1 MSYHTG
7 QQQTNQ
13 TDIQTEQTVQQ
24 TVTTVTPTVVDP
36 TTEPLELTQLPTEG
50 EQATALE
57 TEVKEDNPIVLINLQ
72 AKEGEWVFKGTGLPY
87 VGKYHQHK
95 NGEYMIGIGVL
106 NLNHELKPDE
116 IIIPN
121 PNKNKTE
128 ADVESQVVDTYG
140 IMYDYMTST
149 TTTTVTENEA
159 TAFILPSPENSYILF
174 LEKVPNLTE
183 FLSNFSN
190 LFQYNCHLAGGYL
203 RRVYKSGDAFNFQ
216 NSDLDFWFQ
225 SIDDLRAG
233 INLVNNNGIQ
243 NYFIQNTQEY
253 STDRNVYQYDLVPRE
268 SGLPNL
274 KIQLIGR
281 LVGDINLIMSS
292 FDFTNAKIATNGSAI
307 IKDERFEIFED
318 SLTVNIDLVNDGLLR
333 RLLRY
338 LRIGNSTLSY
348 KLNESSAFKLL
359 TYVSDRKDSSVY
371 MQSLYNLLLAT
382 EKVNYEI
389 ISTIEPNLNEIESS
403 LPQGDVPKTNI
414 PLNVSL
420 IPAPPQPEVEDV
432 QVENIEVENI
442 EVEDVE
448 VVDTMTQTNITISDS
463 GKDEEPVTPTIPDVS
478 IY

>member
-7 QQQTNQ
+7 QQKTNQ

-24 TVTTVTPTVVDP
+24 TVTPTVVDP
-36 TTEPLELTQLPTEG
+36 TTEAQQLTSLPMEG
-50 EQATALE
+50 EQVTM
-57 TEVKEDNPIVLINLQ
+57 TTTTVVDNPIVLINLQ
-72 AKEGEWVFKGTGLPY
+72 AKEGEWVFKETGLPY

-106 NLNHELKPDE
+106 DLNHELKSDE

-121 PNKNKTE
+121 PNKDETE

-159 TAFILPSPENSYILF
+159 TPFILEDSYILF

-183 FLSNFSN
+183 FLTNFSN
-190 LFQYNCHLAGGYL
+190 LFQYNCYLAGGYL
-203 RRVYKSGDAFNFQ
+203 RRVYKSGDAFDFQ

-292 FDFTNAKIATNGSAI
+292 FDFTNSKIATNGSAI
-307 IKDERFEIFED
+307 VKDERFEIFED

-420 IPAPPQPEVEDV
+420 IPNPPQPEVEDV

-448 VVDTMTQTNITISDS
+448 VVDTMTQTEITISDS
-463 GKDEEPVTPTIPDVS
+463 GKDEEPVTPTITNVS
-478 IY
+478 TY

>member
-1 MSYHTG
+1 
-7 QQQTNQ
+7 
-13 TDIQTEQTVQQ
+13 
-24 TVTTVTPTVVDP
+24 
-36 TTEPLELTQLPTEG
+36 
-50 EQATALE
+50 
-57 TEVKEDNPIVLINLQ
+57 
-72 AKEGEWVFKGTGLPY
+72 
-87 VGKYHQHK
+87 
-95 NGEYMIGIGVL
+95 MIGIGVL

-121 PNKNKTE
+121 TNRDKTE
-128 ADVESQVVDTYG
+128 ADVESQAVDSYG
-140 IMYDYMTST
+140 MMYDYMTST
-149 TTTTVTENEA
+149 TTKTVTENEA
-159 TAFILPSPENSYILF
+159 TPFILPPPEDSYILF

-190 LFQYNCHLAGGYL
+190 LFQYNCYLAGGYL

-225 SIDDLRAG
+225 SIDDLRLG

-253 STDRNVYQYDLVPRE
+253 STDRNVYQYNLVPKE

-292 FDFTNAKIATNGSAI
+292 FDFTNAKIATNGI
-307 IKDERFEIFED
+307 EVIKDERFELFED

-338 LRIGNSTLSY
+338 LITGNGVASY

-359 TYVSDRKDSSVY
+359 TYVSDRKNSSVY
-371 MQSLYNLLLAT
+371 MESLYNLLLANN
-382 EKVNYEI
+382 EVNYET

-403 LPQGDVPKTNI
+403 LPQGDVLKTNI

-420 IPAPPQPEVEDV
+420 IPAPPQLEVEDAQVENVEVEDV
-432 QVENIEVENI
+432 KVVETI
-442 EVEDVE
+442 
-448 VVDTMTQTNITISDS
+448 TQTNITISD
-463 GKDEEPVTPTIPDVS
+463 GEKDKQPATPIVTNVS
-478 IY
+478 TY